1 MINLFRAENKM
12 KRLYRPPHES
22 NSYEYRFLEDLST
35 GYSFYLRDEKTQQDF
50 FTIEPKGCNLF
61 QLIEKSYMYDFSDDF
76 EKIIENITYDLVVYG
91 RAYAFLHPLKNQGA
105 SMELESIEIYGLKG
119 FIQKKDKSQVI
130 FYVKRGDEN
139 AEKKIIPRN
148 QLIEFDL
155 KDMGYKRHYFRS
167 IIKKLGKCDYTAELL
182 KMPIN
187 NPGYDYLAHKEKSKI
202 CELRIL
208 RDIGWFMSIDGLS
221 DSYIFH
227 KRMQF
232 NKLRIRFLTYILG
245 KINNAL
251 KSMEYVCDSEIV
263 AHIKSIDYDELWQE
277 YSDGKI
283 TGSKLNSILS
293 VCH

>member
-1 MINLFRAENKM
+1 M
-12 KRLYRPPHES
+12 KRLYRTSLES
-22 NSYEYRFLEDLST
+22 NSYEYRFFNDLST
-35 GYSFYLRDEKTQQDF
+35 GYSFYLRDEKHKQDF

-76 EKIIENITYDLVVYG
+76 ETIIENITYDLVVYG
-91 RAYAFLHPLKNQGA
+91 RAYACLHPLKNQGA
-105 SMELESIEIYGLKG
+105 SMELKSIEIYGLKG

-130 FYVKRGDEN
+130 FYVKQGDEN
-139 AEKKIIPRN
+139 SEKKIIPRN

-155 KDMGYKRHYFRS
+155 KEMGYKRHYFRN

-202 CELRIL
+202 CELKIL

-251 KSMEYVCDSEIV
+251 KSMEGMCDGEIV
-263 AHIKSIDYDELWQE
+263 AHVKPINYDHLWNE
-277 YSDGKI
+277 YSKGEI
-283 TGSKLNSILS
+283 TGTDLNSILF
-293 VCH
+293 VCN